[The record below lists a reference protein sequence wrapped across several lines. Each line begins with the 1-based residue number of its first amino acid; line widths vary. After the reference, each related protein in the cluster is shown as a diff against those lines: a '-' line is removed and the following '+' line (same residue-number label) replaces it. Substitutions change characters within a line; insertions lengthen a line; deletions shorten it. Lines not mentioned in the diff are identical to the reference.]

1 MKQSEERH
9 QIWVWAEHYRGEIA
23 RVALSLLGRAR
34 ELVQQLGHGEVA
46 AVLVGT
52 DSPRLSEEL
61 LAHGA
66 DRVYLA
72 NRPSLLE
79 AESCAALMTRL
90 IQRYQPEIVL
100 WGAISLSQD
109 IAARVAAR
117 LGTGLTAHCI
127 DLQIQ
132 EIYGKPQLVAM
143 VAGWGGHLGLKIICP
158 EKRPQMATVKPGI
171 FSLPASEKRKGE
183 VILLGDGVDMPLTKP
198 RLDVVEVMA
207 ERDET
212 SPLEQAA
219 IVVAGGWGLISCG
232 GFKLVEELAQI
243 LGGKVGGTRP
253 ALDAGWISAEQMI
266 GQSGKTIAPQLLIT
280 LGVSGAAQFT
290 TSVLNSRFIL
300 AIDRNPQSPIFEM
313 ADIGIVGDLQEV
325 LPLLISHLKVIKGK
339 IP

>member
-1 MKQSEERH
+1 VNQPVRRS
-9 QIWVWAEHYRGEIA
+9 QIWVWAEHYRGQI
-23 RVALSLLGRAR
+23 VKVTLGLLGRAR
-34 ELVQQLGHGEVA
+34 ELGQQRGHGEVA
-46 AVLVGT
+46 AVLVGA
-52 DSPRLSEEL
+52 DSPQLSEEL
-61 LAHGA
+61 FAHGA

-72 NRPSLLE
+72 SKPSLFE
-79 AESCAALMTRL
+79 TESCADLMTRL
-90 IQRYQPEIVL
+90 IQRHQPEIVL
-100 WGAISLSQD
+100 WGATSLSQD

-132 EIYGKPQLVAM
+132 EMSGGPQLVAM
-143 VAGWGGHLGLKIICP
+143 VAGWGGNLALKIICP

-171 FSLPASEKRKGE
+171 FSPPAPKERKGE
-183 VILLGDGVDMPLTKP
+183 VISVDMALTEP
-198 RLDVVEVMA
+198 RLDIVEVVA
-207 ERDET
+207 ELEET

-219 IVVAGGWGLISCG
+219 VVVVGGWGLISCG
-232 GFKLVEELAQI
+232 GFKLVEEMAQV

-300 AIDRNPQSPIFEM
+300 AIDKNPEAPIFEM

-325 LPLLISHLKVIKGK
+325 LPLLISRLKAIKGK
-339 IP
+339 TP

>member
-1 MKQSEERH
+1 MNQSEKRS
-9 QIWVWAEHYRGEIA
+9 QIWVWAEHHRGRIA
-23 RVALSLLGRAR
+23 RVALGLLGRAR
-34 ELVQQLGHGEVA
+34 ELGQQLGHGEVA
-46 AVLVGT
+46 AVLVGA
-52 DSPRLSEEL
+52 DSPRLAEEL

-72 NRPSLLE
+72 GKPSLFQTE
-79 AESCAALMTRL
+79 GCADLMTRL
-90 IQRYQPEIVL
+90 VQRYQPEIVL
-100 WGAISLSQD
+100 WGATSLGQD

-127 DLQIQ
+127 DLQVQ
-132 EIYGKPQLVAM
+132 EMSGKPQLVAT
-143 VAGWGGHLGLKIICP
+143 VAGWGGNLAIKIICP

-171 FSLPASEKRKGE
+171 FSLPAPKERQGE
-183 VILLGDGVDMPLTKP
+183 VISVDMALVES
-198 RLDVVEVMA
+198 RVDIVEVVA

-219 IVVAGGWGLISCG
+219 TVVAGGWGLVSCG
-232 GFKLVEELAQI
+232 GFKLVAELAQV

-280 LGVSGAAQFT
+280 LGISGAAQFT

-300 AIDRNPQSPIFEM
+300 AIDRNPEAPIFGM
-313 ADIGIVGDLQEV
+313 ADIGIVGELPEV
-325 LPLLISHLKVIKGK
+325 LPLLIGRLQAIKGQEL
-339 IP
+339 

>member
-1 MKQSEERH
+1 VNQSEKRS

-23 RVALSLLGRAR
+23 KVALSLLGQAR
-34 ELVQQLGHGEVA
+34 ELGQQLGHGEVA
-46 AVLVGT
+46 AVLMGA

-61 LAHGA
+61 FAHGA
-66 DRVYLA
+66 DKVYLA
-72 NRPSLLE
+72 GKPSLFE
-79 AESCAALMTRL
+79 TESCADLMTRL

-100 WGAISLSQD
+100 WGATSLGQD

-132 EIYGKPQLVAM
+132 EMSGKLQLVAM
-143 VAGWGGHLGLKIICP
+143 VAGWGGNLALKIICP
-158 EKRPQMATVKPGI
+158 EKRPQMVTVKPGI
-171 FSLPASEKRKGE
+171 FSLPAPKERKGE
-183 VILLGDGVDMPLTKP
+183 IIPVDMVPIEP
-198 RLDVVEVMA
+198 RLDIVEVVA
-207 ERDET
+207 ERDEA

-219 IVVAGGWGLISCG
+219 VVVVGGWGLISCG

-253 ALDAGWISAEQMI
+253 ALDAGWISADQMI

-280 LGVSGAAQFT
+280 LGISGAAQFT

-300 AIDRNPQSPIFEM
+300 AIDKNPKAPIFEM
-313 ADIGIVGDLQEV
+313 ADIGIVGELQEV
-325 LPLLISHLKVIKGK
+325 LPLLISRLKATKGRT
-339 IP
+339 P

>member
-1 MKQSEERH
+1 VNQSGKSS
-9 QIWVWAEHYRGEIA
+9 QVWVWAEHYHGEIA
-23 RVALSLLGRAR
+23 KVALGLLGQAQK
-34 ELVQQLGHGEVA
+34 LGQQLGHGEVA
-46 AVLVGT
+46 AVLVGA

-61 LAHGA
+61 FAYGA

-72 NRPSLLE
+72 GRPSLFE
-79 AESCAALMTRL
+79 TENCADLMTKL

-100 WGAISLSQD
+100 WGATTLSQD

-132 EIYGKPQLVAM
+132 EISGNLQLVAT
-143 VAGWGGHLGLKIICP
+143 VAGWGGNLALKIICP
-158 EKRPQMATVKPGI
+158 GKRPQMATVKPGI
-171 FSLPASEKRKGE
+171 FSLPAPQERRGE
-183 VILLGDGVDMPLTKP
+183 VIPVDMAPVEP
-198 RLDVVEVMA
+198 RLDVVEVVA
-207 ERDET
+207 EQDEA
-212 SPLEQAA
+212 SSLEQAA

-253 ALDAGWISAEQMI
+253 ALDAGWVSTDQMI

-300 AIDRNPQSPIFEM
+300 AIDKNPKSPVFEM
-313 ADIGIVGDLQEV
+313 ADIGIVGDLPEV
-325 LPLLISHLKVIKGK
+325 LPLLISRLKAVKDK
-339 IP
+339 SP